1 MERIQPFDFEYV
13 YSVDQL
19 KPMIPGPQ
27 SGDRYIG
34 VDMMNPNKII
44 GYKSQVI
51 AAFSDRGRALDTID
65 SLRYQNQLVGQDVRD
80 GNAYK
85 VQIKLNEVIAKLN
98 EVSEKNEILEERIV
112 QLERKPI
119 SQNQHNTKRLTNVR
133 ERIRNRTNR
142 RRNLSREPGEAIAE
156 NIQKIYL
163 QDRINN

>member
-85 VQIKLNEVIAKLN
+85 VQLKLNEVIAKLN
-98 EVSEKNEILEERIV
+98 EVSERNQILEERIV
-112 QLERKPI
+112 QLERQTI

-133 ERIRNRTNR
+133 ERITRNRNGRNRTNR
-142 RRNLSREPGEAIAE
+142 RRGLSREQGEAIAE
-156 NIQKIYL
+156 NIL
-163 QDRINN
+163 AR